1 MPSSRAGDRGPSLVS
16 LHMARPKQH
25 TGSASF
31 AASCIVRHVHGPR
44 PVLRRK
50 TMAGSSAGLGNT
62 REMRGSCGEPGHR
75 LNLWRRCGRGAW
87 QGRGLGRTVAGISC
101 RSPLA
106 LFAVVVVVVCWGRY
120 RHRYRLLFF
129 RFPTKDTYPRDFRSR
144 TLQVQH
150 SRVPSPASRQAGR
163 RVSSFPFETHCQVGP
178 GLVSI
183 PPPLLLLPALE
194 LFPHGTGPLA
204 CDSGFLQVP

>member
-106 LFAVVVVVVCWGRY
+106 LFAVVVVVVCWSRY
-120 RHRYRLLFF
+120 RHPLFF
-129 RFPTKDTYPRDFRSR
+129 FGFQRRTPTHEISEHTF
-144 TLQVQH
+144 QVQH
-150 SRVPSPASRQAGR
+150 SRV
-163 RVSSFPFETHCQVGP
+163 RV
-178 GLVSI
+178 
-183 PPPLLLLPALE
+183 LLLDRQEGESPVSLSKHTARLVPVLLP
-194 LFPHGTGPLA
+194 
-204 CDSGFLQVP
+204 

>member
-75 LNLWRRCGRGAW
+75 LNLWRRCGRGR
-87 QGRGLGRTVAGISC
+87 GRDGDWDGRWRVYHAGA
-101 RSPLA
+101 RSRCLPSSS
-106 LFAVVVVVVCWGRY
+106 
-120 RHRYRLLFF
+120 LLFVGVGIGIGIVF
-129 RFPTKDTYPRDFRSR
+129 FSSGFQRRTPTHEISDHVRSKSNTLESQVLLLDRQEGESPVSLSKHTARLVPVLSPYPPIVAPSR
-144 TLQVQH
+144 L
-150 SRVPSPASRQAGR
+150 GI
-163 RVSSFPFETHCQVGP
+163 VSSWNRAL
-178 GLVSI
+178 GL
-183 PPPLLLLPALE
+183 
-194 LFPHGTGPLA
+194 
-204 CDSGFLQVP
+204 